1 LHNPVAKLVS
11 KATSLR
17 KDGAMLLGYARV
29 SKAEGQDATA
39 QVDALRVAG
48 CMRVFQE
55 AGSGGRWDRPELH
68 RLLDQLRPDDVVVV
82 WKLDRLSRS
91 LKDLLLILERIEQAQ
106 AGFRSLTE
114 AVDTTGPAGR
124 MMMQM
129 LGAFAEFERAMIR
142 ERTRAGLEAARNQ
155 GRRGGR
161 RPKLTTAQCR
171 EIVEMVTSGRK
182 SAAEVS
188 RLFGVHPATVSR
200 LLSRARRLADDS
212 EQILG

>member
-1 LHNPVAKLVS
+1 
-11 KATSLR
+11 
-17 KDGAMLLGYARV
+17 MLLGYARV
-29 SKAEGQDATA
+29 SKVEGQDASP
-39 QVDALRVAG
+39 QVAALRTAG
-48 CMRVFQE
+48 CERLFQE

-68 RLLDQLRPDDVVVV
+68 RLLDQLRPGDVVVV

-91 LKDLLLILERIEQAQ
+91 LKDLLLILERIEQAG

-142 ERTRAGLEAARNQ
+142 ERTRAGLQAARAQ
-155 GRRGGR
+155 GRHGGR
-161 RPKLTTAQCR
+161 RPKLTPVQR
-171 EIVEMVTSGRK
+171 GEIVDMVLSGRK
-182 SAAEVS
+182 TAADVA

-200 LLSRARRLADDS
+200 LISRARRLT
-212 EQILG
+212 